1 MFNKGLNFEKRN
13 NQFLTDFW
21 TEKQIPHPREGKKI
35 PPPRASPSGE
45 EFFNLP
51 LGEEFVSRSKNPS
64 GIGYSHIVRIIDA
77 CTGICFLYVVKKFI
91 CSTNPSRIKFP
102 FGNLWEFYSR
112 RVVTT

>member
-1 MFNKGLNFEKRN
+1 MNYMGIL
-13 NQFLTDFW
+13 FLTDFW

-64 GIGYSHIVRIIDA
+64 GIGYSSFRNLI
-77 CTGICFLYVVKKFI
+77 LY
-91 CSTNPSRIKFP
+91 
-102 FGNLWEFYSR
+102 
-112 RVVTT
+112 

>member
-1 MFNKGLNFEKRN
+1 MNYMGIL
-13 NQFLTDFW
+13 FLTDFW

-64 GIGYSHIVRIIDA
+64 GIGYSHQGMYFSNSFIPGYV
-77 CTGICFLYVVKKFI
+77 FYVVKGTVF
-91 CSTNPSRIKFP
+91 
-102 FGNLWEFYSR
+102 LYEFA
-112 RVVTT
+112 T

>member
-1 MFNKGLNFEKRN
+1 MNYMGILFP
-13 NQFLTDFW
+13 TDFW

-51 LGEEFVSRSKNPS
+51 LGEEFVSRSKNPL

-77 CTGICFLYVVKKFI
+77 GMGICFLYVVKFFI
-91 CSTNPSRIKFP
+91 YSTNPV
-102 FGNLWEFYSR
+102 GNKIPSWEFYSR
-112 RVVTT
+112 LGFTT